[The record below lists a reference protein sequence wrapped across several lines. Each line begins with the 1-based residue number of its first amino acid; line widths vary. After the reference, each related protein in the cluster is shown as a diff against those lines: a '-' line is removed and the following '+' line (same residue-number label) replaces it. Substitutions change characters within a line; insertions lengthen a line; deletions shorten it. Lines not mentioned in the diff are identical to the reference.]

1 MAKVTLQN
9 VNKVYDNGF
18 HAIHDVSLEIK
29 DGEFMVLV
37 GPSGCAKSTM
47 LRMVAGLESITDG
60 QLVIGDRECNDL
72 PPKDRGIAMVF
83 QNYALYP
90 HMTAY
95 ENLAFGLETA
105 KKSKAEIKERVT
117 KAAELL
123 EITDLL
129 DRKPKQMSGGQR
141 QRVALGRAM
150 VRNPDVFLF
159 DEPLSNLDAKLRVSM
174 RRRIIRLHNQL
185 QESGKPATMI
195 YVTHDQVEAMTM
207 GDRVCIL
214 NQGQIMQ
221 VDTPMNVYHNPKN
234 KFVAEFIGSPA
245 MNMLEGTLLEQSG
258 KVCVQLNEH
267 TIELS
272 QAHQDKAKGWVGH

>member
-18 HAIHDVSLEIK
+18 HAIHDVSLDIK

-60 QLVIGDRECNDL
+60 LLVIGDRECNNL

-105 KKSKAEIKERVT
+105 KKPKTEIKERVI

-159 DEPLSNLDAKLRVSM
+159 DEPLSNPLLSTKAGFAINKGNPDFINFLNAW
-174 RRRIIRLHNQL
+174 IIAH
-185 QESGKPATMI
+185 
-195 YVTHDQVEAMTM
+195 EA
-207 GDRVCIL
+207 
-214 NQGQIMQ
+214 
-221 VDTPMNVYHNPKN
+221 DTWLTSSHKYWFKSS
-234 KFVAEFIGSPA
+234 E
-245 MNMLEGTLLEQSG
+245 
-258 KVCVQLNEH
+258 
-267 TIELS
+267 
-272 QAHQDKAKGWVGH
+272 WR

>member
-1 MAKVTLQN
+1 MAKVTLEN

-18 HAIHDVSLEIK
+18 HAIHDVSLDIK

-60 QLVIGDRECNDL
+60 QLIIGDRKCNDL

-90 HMTAY
+90 HMTTY

-105 KKSKAEIKERVT
+105 KKPKAEIEQRVA

-123 EITDLL
+123 EITELL

-174 RRRIIRLHNQL
+174 RRRITRLHSQL

-195 YVTHDQVEAMTM
+195 YVTHDQ
-207 GDRVCIL
+207 
-214 NQGQIMQ
+214 
-221 VDTPMNVYHNPKN
+221 
-234 KFVAEFIGSPA
+234 IGR
-245 MNMLEGTLLEQSG
+245 
-258 KVCVQLNEH
+258 
-267 TIELS
+267 
-272 QAHQDKAKGWVGH
+272 AHV